1 MKTAQFLGMALFGTA
16 FLLLSSCVNDKLE
29 EFAPSN
35 NAKSMNELI
44 APKNFQWKTAQTVKV
59 DITGLPTVQ
68 SVRSTLTIGDNAST
82 YYSGFHLMSQNHLL
96 SIEVPAI
103 DKELKLKFGAIE
115 QTATIKDGKASFS
128 FIPVVTDNN

>member
-1 MKTAQFLGMALFGTA
+1 MKTTQFSRLALFVTA
-16 FLLLSSCVNDKLE
+16 ILLLSSCVNDKLE
-29 EFAPSN
+29 EFTTSK

-44 APKNFQWKTAQTVKV
+44 APKDFQWKTAQTVKV
-59 DITGLPTVQ
+59 DITGLPTLQPVQ
-68 SVRSTLTIGDNAST
+68 STLTIGDT
-82 YYSGFHLMSQNHLL
+82 KDLYYSGYHLMSDNLQL

-103 DKELKLKFGAIE
+103 DKELKLKFGAVE

>member
-1 MKTAQFLGMALFGTA
+1 MKTTQFSRLALFVTA
-16 FLLLSSCVNDKLE
+16 ILMLSSCVNDKLE
-29 EFAPSN
+29 EFTTSK

-44 APKNFQWKTAQTVKV
+44 APKDFQWKTAQTVKV
-59 DITGLPTVQ
+59 DITGLPTLQPVQ
-68 SVRSTLTIGDNAST
+68 STLTIGDT
-82 YYSGFHLMSQNHLL
+82 KDLYYSGYHLMSDNLQL

-103 DKELKLKFGAIE
+103 DKELKLKFGAVE

>member
-1 MKTAQFLGMALFGTA
+1 MRKNRFLRMALFVTVIL
-16 FLLLSSCVNDKLE
+16 FLSSCVNDKLE

-44 APKNFQWKTAQTVKV
+44 APKDFQWRTSQTVTV
-59 DITGLPTVQ
+59 DITGLPTLQPVK
-68 SVRSTLTIGDNAST
+68 STLTIGDNTST

-128 FIPVVTDNN
+128 FIPIVTDNN

>member
-1 MKTAQFLGMALFGTA
+1 MKTKQLVWMALFGTA
-16 FLLLSSCVNDKLE
+16 FFLLSSCVKDKLD

-44 APKNFQWKTAQTVKV
+44 APKDFQWKTAQTVTV

-68 SVRSTLTIGDNAST
+68 PVQSTLTIGDT
-82 YYSGFHLMSQNHLL
+82 KELYYSGYHLMSDNHLL
-96 SIEVPAI
+96 SLEVPAI